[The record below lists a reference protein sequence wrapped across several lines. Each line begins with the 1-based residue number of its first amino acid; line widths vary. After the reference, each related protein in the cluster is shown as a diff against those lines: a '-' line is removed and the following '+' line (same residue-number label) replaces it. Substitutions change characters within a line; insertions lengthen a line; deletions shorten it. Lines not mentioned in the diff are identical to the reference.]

1 MGLHPTVLLSAAYPG
16 PSDSDP
22 LTDDELTLLLAIP
35 RVADST
41 PNATL
46 FRFPVG
52 HIPSMGWIDVTC
64 AEARSIIA
72 HLAMVWRPRL
82 TEILHQTEHS
92 IPNRPVGPGTT
103 ICILVEPDF
112 HSIFHLLAFWAIG
125 CSVQFVSTAD
135 PNILD
140 SQLTQS
146 GCDLIIYSGFDDAW
160 VIERKR
166 RFDGPI
172 IQLPEEEQ
180 AHRLAVSEKQ
190 REVGTSPAWPIPQRP
205 SPALILQSTGTT
217 GYPKLLRLSLY
228 FHTIGHEYNCRM
240 HLNCIFPDRTDKT
253 PHSHP
258 RLLLAPFYWQ
268 NFYRTLFIHLTTA
281 TPIAFAWFMNILEF
295 SSSQLIDW
303 AKTLD
308 VGAIAC
314 DAGQVCQMPRT
325 TLAEHAGFFRGL
337 YSFTLSG
344 AAIGSSLSKSLEEL
358 GIRIT
363 VCVSRRSQPP
373 TISYKITFDQN
384 IYGMSELGRLLI
396 CTKAPYTQL
405 RPFPDMALPLVRPL
419 TNFGSDGSR
428 NVELWL
434 RLANFAPLA
443 HHQTHKGAPI
453 KLEPFPGDGPHKG
466 EYAFNL
472 GDVFQELMVKS
483 KSTSAHETVYIHA
496 GRYSDQIRLSGTWV
510 DDMNAT
516 SYETHLMSE
525 INSGIGCAN
534 AHSWNVNAIQLFG
547 TNMPCTAL
555 VVQIHNST
563 RISGKPYRG
572 ETPDEKFIQ
581 RLCESIEKVNHHL
594 KLPPGQRIHVEKRTL
609 IVDSDGRFVRG
620 SGAERLVGLCASL
633 SVTHKRSAR
642 RWASVCKFK
651 PWLDGLD
658 FSEP

>member
-1 MGLHPTVLLSAAYPG
+1 MGLHPTVLLPTAYPG
-16 PSDSDP
+16 PGDSDP
-22 LTDDELTLLLAIP
+22 LTDDELALLLAIP
-35 RVADST
+35 RVAEST
-41 PNATL
+41 PGAIL

-82 TEILHQTEHS
+82 AKILHQTEYS
-92 IPNRPVGPGTT
+92 IPNPPVRLGTT

-135 PNILD
+135 PSILD

-160 VIERKR
+160 VIERKL

-172 IQLPEEEQ
+172 IKLPEEEQ
-180 AHRLAVSEKQ
+180 AHRLALSEKQ
-190 REVGTSPAWPIPQRP
+190 REVGTPPAWPIPQRP

-228 FHTIGHEYNCRM
+228 FHTIGHAYNCRM
-240 HLNCIFPDRTDKT
+240 HLNSISPDRTDKT

-268 NFYRTLFIHLTTA
+268 NFYRTLFVHLTTA
-281 TPIAFAWFMNILEF
+281 TPIAFAWFTNILEF

-303 AKTLD
+303 ATMLD

-314 DAGQVCQMPRT
+314 DAGQICQMPKT
-325 TLAEHAGFFRGL
+325 TLADHAEFFRGL

-344 AAIGSSLSKSLEEL
+344 AAIGSFLSKSLEEL
-358 GIRIT
+358 DIRIT
-363 VCVSRRSQPP
+363 
-373 TISYKITFDQN
+373 N
-384 IYGMSELGRLLI
+384 IYGMSELGRLLM
-396 CTKAPYTQL
+396 CTEAPYTQL

-428 NVELWL
+428 HVELWF
-434 RLANFAPLA
+434 RVANFAPLA

-472 GDVFQELMVKS
+472 GDVFQELTVKS
-483 KSTSAHETVYIHA
+483 KSTSAYETVYIHA

-525 INSGIGCAN
+525 INSGTACGN
-534 AHSWNVNAIQLFG
+534 PHSWTVSAIQLFG

-555 VVQIHNST
+555 IVQIHNST
-563 RISGKPYRG
+563 RMPGKPYWG

-581 RLCESIEKVNHHL
+581 RLYESIEKVNHDL
-594 KLPPGQRIHVEKRTL
+594 KLPPGQRIHVGKRTL

-620 SGAERLVGLCASL
+620 SGAERLAGHCASL

>member
-46 FRFPVG
+46 FRFPIYYRAFSDG
-52 HIPSMGWIDVTC
+52 METKAYRNTSSNG
-64 AEARSIIA
+64 ALYSQS
-72 HLAMVWRPRL
+72 PRW
-82 TEILHQTEHS
+82 T
-92 IPNRPVGPGTT
+92 GTT

-268 NFYRTLFIHLTTA
+268 NFYRTLFVHLTTA

-358 GIRIT
+358 DIRIT

-373 TISYKITFDQN
+373 TISYKITTLHTT
-384 IYGMSELGRLLI
+384 SALPRH
-396 CTKAPYTQL
+396 
-405 RPFPDMALPLVRPL
+405 ALPLVRPL

-483 KSTSAHETVYIHA
+483 KSTSTHETVTFML
-496 GRYSDQIRLSGTWV
+496 GVT
-510 DDMNAT
+510 AT
-516 SYETHLMSE
+516 
-525 INSGIGCAN
+525 
-534 AHSWNVNAIQLFG
+534 
-547 TNMPCTAL
+547 
-555 VVQIHNST
+555 
-563 RISGKPYRG
+563 
-572 ETPDEKFIQ
+572 
-581 RLCESIEKVNHHL
+581 
-594 KLPPGQRIHVEKRTL
+594 
-609 IVDSDGRFVRG
+609 RF
-620 SGAERLVGLCASL
+620 A
-633 SVTHKRSAR
+633 
-642 RWASVCKFK
+642 
-651 PWLDGLD
+651 
-658 FSEP
+658 